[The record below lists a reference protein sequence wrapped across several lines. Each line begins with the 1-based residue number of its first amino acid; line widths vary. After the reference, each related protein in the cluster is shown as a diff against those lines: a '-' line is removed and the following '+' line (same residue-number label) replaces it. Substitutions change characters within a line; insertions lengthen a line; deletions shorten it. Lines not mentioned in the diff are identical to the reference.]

1 MLLRP
6 HIIVI
11 FCWRRRLTLHQRGRV
26 FPSLV
31 CPALRAGQPAAAAD
45 GRPREHARV
54 SVHRCS
60 AAPFGEQEGAG
71 VEVKVYDL
79 ELPLLLRLLPFI
91 MLVLFTVG
99 VPIVIVSTDAPTVL
113 LVPLFGIL
121 GWNWWVLTTLAH
133 RVVLHDDGVVE
144 WVALAR
150 RVRMLPEDIIAIR
163 PGTRAGIGF
172 LTVKYA
178 GGTVRLLN
186 QITGFHEVLAHIKRR
201 NPIVVIKGC

>member
-1 MLLRP
+1 
-6 HIIVI
+6 
-11 FCWRRRLTLHQRGRV
+11 
-26 FPSLV
+26 
-31 CPALRAGQPAAAAD
+31 
-45 GRPREHARV
+45 
-54 SVHRCS
+54 
-60 AAPFGEQEGAG
+60 
-71 VEVKVYDL
+71 VKVYDL